1 MVNQTSCTKSMFGF
15 VHIHIVHSYPQS
27 FPPELST
34 SDFVGFSGFSSYT
47 PTYPHYPHIFTCSF
61 LHLLYIC
68 PFFLFCI
75 YLINLLFLTK
85 GADCSGFVMSVFSHF
100 GISTGRSSRD
110 QAARG
115 KTIPVSEVKPGDLLF
130 YASGSY
136 INHVGIYVGNGK
148 IIHSS
153 TPATGICYTPSNYR
167 TPCKAV
173 TFFD

>member
-85 GADCSGFVMSVFSHF
+85 IYAVPIDIFKCPLLIIQYSFAQYRFAGHIFSYF
-100 GISTGRSSRD
+100 SYSFATDKRI
-110 QAARG
+110 
-115 KTIPVSEVKPGDLLF
+115 TIIDKQ
-130 YASGSY
+130 
-136 INHVGIYVGNGK
+136 
-148 IIHSS
+148 
-153 TPATGICYTPSNYR
+153 
-167 TPCKAV
+167 
-173 TFFD
+173 

>member
-27 FPPELST
+27 FPSELST
-34 SDFVGFSGFSSYT
+34 SYFVGFSGFSSYT

-85 GADCSGFVMSVFSHF
+85 IYAVPIDIFKCPLVNNSIFFCASH
-100 GISTGRSSRD
+100 I
-110 QAARG
+110 
-115 KTIPVSEVKPGDLLF
+115 LF
-130 YASGSY
+130 LQKIK
-136 INHVGIYVGNGK
+136 INY
-148 IIHSS
+148 
-153 TPATGICYTPSNYR
+153 
-167 TPCKAV
+167 
-173 TFFD
+173 